1 MAQVHKFK
9 FFAFLAGFLLSFG
22 IAYAEMINPS
32 KILAFLDVAGNWD
45 PTLLTVLGGAVVVTV
60 ITFRFVLNLPSP
72 LFGERFLLPTLTKAD
87 RPLIIGQ
94 ILFGIGWGLIGYCP
108 GPVFSSLA
116 LGYSEPFIV
125 LSAMIAGAFAYKW
138 FNASTAK

>member
-1 MAQVHKFK
+1 MVHVVKFK

-22 IAYAEMINPS
+22 IAYAEMINPN

-45 PTLLTVLGGAVVVTV
+45 PSLLFVLGGAVAVTIV
-60 ITFRFVLNLPSP
+60 TFRFVLRLPKP
-72 LFGERFLLPTLTKAD
+72 ILNPKFMLPTLTKAD
-87 RPLIIGQ
+87 RPLILGQ
-94 ILFGIGWGLIGYCP
+94 VLFGIGWGLIGYCP

-125 LSAMIAGAFAYKW
+125 MLAMIGGAFLYKW
-138 FNASTAK
+138 VNAAK